1 MFLSD
6 LNILDGITHS
16 LSQVGVFL
24 QHPAFLA
31 ITVFAV
37 LFTLMLT
44 RYEAH
49 QKAQR
54 HVRET
59 RKRHMQAAREMRQQH
74 ELMHQLIQNNSDKI

>member
-6 LNILDGITHS
+6 LNILDGITQS

-44 RYEAH
+44 RYEGH
-49 QKAQR
+49 QKAQKL
-54 HVRET
+54 VRET
-59 RKRHMQAAREMRQQH
+59 RKRHMQAAREMRQQ
-74 ELMHQLIQNNSDKI
+74 ELMHQMIQHNSDKF

>member
-6 LNILDGITHS
+6 LNILDGITQS
-16 LSQVGVFL
+16 ISQVGVFL

-44 RYEAH
+44 RYEAN

-54 HVRET
+54 IVRET
-59 RKRHMQAAREMRQQH
+59 RKRHMQATREMRQQ
-74 ELMHQLIQNNSDKI
+74 ELMHHMIQHNSDKF